1 MRLIIFFVVSLV
13 AMTLLAIITI
23 FFLDKFL
30 FYLHG
35 YPAILT
41 SSPTVESNAA
51 YETIYKDKIV
61 IIWGGLIL
69 GVGLILF
76 ARKVSAQNP
85 NPIFTILFVIA
96 WLIASFFAFC
106 CVTWMK
112 MPKGPIVM

>member
-1 MRLIIFFVVSLV
+1 VT
-13 AMTLLAIITI
+13 A

-35 YPAILT
+35 YPASITNGLT
-41 SSPTVESNAA
+41 IESKNA

-61 IIWGGLIL
+61 IIWGGFIL

-76 ARKVSAQNP
+76 ARKVSAKIP

-96 WLIASFFAFC
+96 WLIAGFFAFC